1 MNKPLPV
8 IAAIPNYNMAESLS
22 QLLAQLVA
30 ADYDAIYVLDDAS
43 SDDSKAVVAKFS
55 PNVHWIGGT
64 VNLGAGGNRNRIL
77 QTHPEECI
85 IHFLDADVRLE
96 TKAPAKTAQKL
107 MAESNLAFVGGLV
120 FDADGTQSIWSYGP
134 DSITLYSLVTAAM
147 QQVFGKVQS
156 TKIWWRRLIRVTT
169 KRARSEWPDIAVQPT
184 RRATYWV
191 LEGNLL
197 VKRSVLEKLGG
208 FDTDI
213 HEYDIIPPARKAQE
227 LGLVTVFDPSIAVTH
242 LAVDV
247 RHYNRVSAMYREL
260 YQLIK
265 RYGGW
270 KVWILPSGHFKP
282 HCNSSKSKI

>member
-1 MNKPLPV
+1 
-8 IAAIPNYNMAESLS
+8 
-22 QLLAQLVA
+22 
-30 ADYDAIYVLDDAS
+30 
-43 SDDSKAVVAKFS
+43 
-55 PNVHWIGGT
+55 
-64 VNLGAGGNRNRIL
+64 
-77 QTHPEECI
+77 
-85 IHFLDADVRLE
+85 
-96 TKAPAKTAQKL
+96 
-107 MAESNLAFVGGLV
+107 
-120 FDADGTQSIWSYGP
+120 
-134 DSITLYSLVTAAM
+134 VTAAM